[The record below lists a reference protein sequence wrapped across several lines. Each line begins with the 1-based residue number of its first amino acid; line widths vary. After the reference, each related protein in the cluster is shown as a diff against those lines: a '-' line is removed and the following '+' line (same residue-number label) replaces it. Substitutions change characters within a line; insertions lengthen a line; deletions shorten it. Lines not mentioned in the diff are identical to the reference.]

1 MKKIFILI
9 IFVFIAIFSSKS
21 FASEENFREF
31 YTTSDGVSFYLDD
44 LVLYFDD
51 LNHEFIDS
59 QEFIDYAYH
68 VGYNRTSVIS
78 EQYNVFGKELTL
90 SEIKLLI
97 KYPQY
102 AHKANKISEKAVE
115 ETKKQFP
122 NSYYDGH
129 LGNAF
134 QHAYWTTLLYFNIS
148 QEFAIEFVKAHEDY
162 DSNPIIHKNMDLYN
176 DQLAYDSCKLYD
188 MMTDDDMIEVSLNLV
203 SSGKLIYIIFGYEYI
218 SQSVYYVESNTTI
231 ETKATADLYAYTN
244 TNIPFNIP
252 KTVYKTVSKVPGGAT
267 IRP

>member
-1 MKKIFILI
+1 M
-9 IFVFIAIFSSKS
+9 FIAIFSSKS

-115 ETKKQFP
+115 ETK
-122 NSYYDGH
+122 
-129 LGNAF
+129 
-134 QHAYWTTLLYFNIS
+134 
-148 QEFAIEFVKAHEDY
+148 
-162 DSNPIIHKNMDLYN
+162 
-176 DQLAYDSCKLYD
+176 
-188 MMTDDDMIEVSLNLV
+188 
-203 SSGKLIYIIFGYEYI
+203 
-218 SQSVYYVESNTTI
+218 
-231 ETKATADLYAYTN
+231 ATADLYAYTN